1 MSKPSTH
8 THTHTVCVKKQTLH
22 RYNTNS
28 PERKWCVWRN
38 KLFTGTT
45 QRDVFGETNYAEVPK
60 NSHQKDI
67 CGKNSLLTG
76 TNSFSPEI
84 WFDGEFLC
92 LLRSGGEEVP
102 TYLICGIWRWWY
114 DVLETNNRCYHFV
127 MPGVSPFACHK
138 VHFSPYH
145 FSRRPTRVLL
155 LLLIALVIHHRV
167 SSVSEWVSSPL
178 VLLVAK
184 LGAEICERL
193 GFRTLNP
200 KLWTSH
206 KYKGDLLLG
215 AYDNKLLL
223 IFKPFTANS
232 IAENTLLPLLVAKPN
247 SRDVGF
253 LGSIFKV

>member
-1 MSKPSTH
+1 MKQTKAMSKR
-8 THTHTVCVKKQTLH
+8 VCVCEETNSPQVQHKLSREKEMCVEKQTLH
-22 RYNTNS
+22 RYNT
-28 PERKWCVWRN
+28 ERYVWR
-38 KLFTGTT
+38 
-45 QRDVFGETNYAEVPK
+45 TNYAEVPK
-60 NSHQKDI
+60 KSHQKDI
-67 CGKNSLLTG
+67 CVKNSLLTG

-84 WFDGEFLC
+84 WFCGEFLC

-114 DVLETNNRCYHFV
+114 DVLKTNNRCYHFV

-155 LLLIALVIHHRV
+155 LLLIALIIYHRV
-167 SSVSEWVSSPL
+167 SSVSEWVSSLL
-178 VLLVAK
+178 VLLLAK
-184 LGAEICERL
+184 LGAEICESL
-193 GFRTLNP
+193 DP

-223 IFKPFTANS
+223 ILKLFTANP

-247 SRDVGF
+247 SRDVGYS
-253 LGSIFKV
+253 GSIFRV

>member
-1 MSKPSTH
+1 
-8 THTHTVCVKKQTLH
+8 
-22 RYNTNS
+22 
-28 PERKWCVWRN
+28 
-38 KLFTGTT
+38 
-45 QRDVFGETNYAEVPK
+45 
-60 NSHQKDI
+60 
-67 CGKNSLLTG
+67 
-76 TNSFSPEI
+76 
-84 WFDGEFLC
+84 
-92 LLRSGGEEVP
+92 
-102 TYLICGIWRWWY
+102 
-114 DVLETNNRCYHFV
+114 
-127 MPGVSPFACHK
+127 
-138 VHFSPYH
+138 
-145 FSRRPTRVLL
+145 
-155 LLLIALVIHHRV
+155 
-167 SSVSEWVSSPL
+167 